1 MFLFLGNEIAGE
13 QIEKSPLPSFHL
25 KGQSRSVNYLSKRRY
40 CSLDH
45 QCSMLNLG
53 HNKLRNMA
61 LAMTSSFHLD
71 ISSSRVVCIAP
82 GRQYL

>member
-1 MFLFLGNEIAGE
+1 MMFLFLGNEITGE
-13 QIEKSPLPSFHL
+13 QIEKFPLSGFHL
-25 KGQSRSVNYLSKRRY
+25 KGQSHKLNDLSERRH

-53 HNKLRNMA
+53 HSKWHNMA

-71 ISSSRVVCIAP
+71 ISSSHIVCIAP
-82 GRQYL
+82 ADGI